1 MRLGISTWSLP
12 WSVGVPGY
20 PQPERPL
27 DAIDLV
33 TRASDL
39 GVEVLQIA
47 DNLPLHTLTE
57 PELAHLAQAAR
68 RHGIALE
75 VGTRGLDHEHLVR
88 YIDIAAQVGARALRT
103 VLPGAM
109 LPADDVATAE
119 MAIRAV
125 IGALDKH
132 NVTLAL
138 ENNEAF
144 SALQYSQLTQRIADP
159 HVGIC
164 LDTANSVG
172 RPEPLQT
179 LVDQLGSFTV
189 MLHAKDYDIKRVG
202 TRMGFCVVGRPAG
215 SGRVDFDHLFDD
227 LRARGRNDIS
237 VIIEHWP
244 PFEGTIEATVQLEE
258 EWVATS
264 VEFLRSKV
272 GV

>member
-88 YIDIAAQVGARALRT
+88 YIDIAAQVGAE
-103 VLPGAM
+103 P
-109 LPADDVATAE
+109 
-119 MAIRAV
+119 
-125 IGALDKH
+125 
-132 NVTLAL
+132 
-138 ENNEAF
+138 
-144 SALQYSQLTQRIADP
+144 SALS
-159 HVGIC
+159 C
-164 LDTANSVG
+164 LG
-172 RPEPLQT
+172 PCCLQMT
-179 LVDQLGSFTV
+179 SPPP
-189 MLHAKDYDIKRVG
+189 R
-202 TRMGFCVVGRPAG
+202 
-215 SGRVDFDHLFDD
+215 
-227 LRARGRNDIS
+227 
-237 VIIEHWP
+237 WP
-244 PFEGTIEATVQLEE
+244 SAL
-258 EWVATS
+258 
-264 VEFLRSKV
+264 
-272 GV
+272 

>member
-1 MRLGISTWSLP
+1 MKLGISTWSLP

-39 GVEVLQIA
+39 GVGVLQIA

-57 PELAHLAQAAR
+57 PELAHLAEAAR

-75 VGTRGLDHEHLVR
+75 VGTRGLDRDHLVR
-88 YIDIAAQVGARALRT
+88 YIDIAAQVRARALRT

-109 LPADDVATAE
+109 LAADDVATAE

-144 SALQYSQLTQRIADP
+144 SALQYSQLTQRISGP

-179 LVDQLGSFTV
+179 LVDQLG
-189 MLHAKDYDIKRVG
+189 
-202 TRMGFCVVGRPAG
+202 VGRNQ
-215 SGRVDFDHLFDD
+215 R
-227 LRARGRNDIS
+227 
-237 VIIEHWP
+237 
-244 PFEGTIEATVQLEE
+244 
-258 EWVATS
+258 
-264 VEFLRSKV
+264 
-272 GV
+272 